1 MTSSCVPPTEDPTEK
16 MERNLELLFFKEQ
29 LRLVVRSN
37 RSRTNPWRK
46 EGNRDKEKRKFNDTR
61 FKIHKYKWDQATV
74 IELPTIPEDKIQ
86 RSRTGIYP
94 PRVTQ
99 SQPSSQQESRF
110 PRLCFTAGGE
120 LETPRKTADRC
131 NYKAW
136 DLDHDGQDL
145 TQQVVISRDQYIE
158 PSSAPDIP
166 LSLFKEFVCAYNP
179 SPQSKRKQ
187 PVLVRLNK
195 I

>member
-46 EGNRDKEKRKFNDTR
+46 EGNREKEKRKFN
-61 FKIHKYKWDQATV
+61 ATV

-86 RSRTGIYP
+86 RSKTGINP

-120 LETPRKTADRC
+120 LETPRKTSDRC

-136 DLDHDGQDL
+136 ELDHDGQD
-145 TQQVVISRDQYIE
+145 QQVVISRDQYIE

-179 SPQSKRKQ
+179 SPHSKRKQ